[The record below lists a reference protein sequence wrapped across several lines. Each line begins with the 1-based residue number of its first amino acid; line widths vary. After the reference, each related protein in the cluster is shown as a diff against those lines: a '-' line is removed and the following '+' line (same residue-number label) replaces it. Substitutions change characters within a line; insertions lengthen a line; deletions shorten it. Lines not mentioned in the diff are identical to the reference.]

1 MTNSPRAFAGNGT
14 QSVVQ
19 PVPGQGFQRVSLC
32 LRNRP
37 NRSEK
42 RVPCLNLLQP
52 FCPRIDFFPSSLI
65 PIRIPLFFFL
75 QFVSV
80 DHSSYNAGSTG
91 GVNAISQSCRPF
103 SIYGSDWFAGVKW
116 RWVCYQ
122 MQPCSSEHTTTSKSI
137 EAICYMPFVLGK
149 LFLLS
154 KHSGSSS

>member
-1 MTNSPRAFAGNGT
+1 MTNSPWAFAGHGT
-14 QSVVQ
+14 QSAVQ

-42 RVPCLNLLQP
+42 RVLCLNPSQSL
-52 FCPRIDFFPSSLI
+52 CPRIDFFPLI
-65 PIRIPLFFFL
+65 PYP
-75 QFVSV
+75 
-80 DHSSYNAGSTG
+80 DTNSYIFTICFCWPRFMPRRSTG
-91 GVNAISQSCRPF
+91 DVNAVSQNCRPF

-116 RWVCYQ
+116 WWVCYQ
-122 MQPCSSEHTTTSKSI
+122 MQWCSSKHTATSKSI

-154 KHSGSSS
+154 KHSLPSF